1 MRTAQEIEKAMA
13 LAEAERE
20 LLEAAIMARDLLNEM
35 GAEPTSDALSIR
47 LGAAITRY
55 REAKR

>member
-1 MRTAQEIEKAMA
+1 MA
-13 LAEAERE
+13 LAKAERE